1 MEVFPI
7 PEPLPTPR
15 GSPQGPLAFKR
26 TPDCLPFQA
35 SGWGLQVSLTKGRST
50 GGRKARG
57 GRGRG
62 IQTEL
67 GHLAR
72 GPLQHLSK
80 RTSDETK
87 EGLGAARGTTNGRN
101 ALGSWRR

>member
-26 TPDCLPFQA
+26 APDCLPFQA

-62 IQTEL
+62 IQT
-67 GHLAR
+67 GAR
-72 GPLQHLSK
+72 ALSA
-80 RTSDETK
+80 RAS
-87 EGLGAARGTTNGRN
+87 AAPQQKNK
-101 ALGSWRR
+101 